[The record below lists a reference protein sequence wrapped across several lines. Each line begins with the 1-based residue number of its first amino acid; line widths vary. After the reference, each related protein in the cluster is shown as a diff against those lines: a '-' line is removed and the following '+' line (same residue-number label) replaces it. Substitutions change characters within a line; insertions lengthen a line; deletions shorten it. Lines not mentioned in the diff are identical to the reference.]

1 MPFGPQEPQPSVD
14 QMRSDPEVT
23 VRVCFTF
30 WVSQRQSDE
39 LFTSTVKVSVSPT
52 LGFLLAPVILTVSW
66 DPSQSSPA
74 VDADGDD
81 DADADDVANGDFEEE
96 ADLPELAEPE
106 GVGVSGPQA
115 VSVHDGF
122 GVKDDAAGAA
132 DFFEPLMSLETPVT
146 TRATTITTA
155 MSRTRRRT
163 Q

>member
-1 MPFGPQEPQPSVD
+1 MPFGPQEPQSSVD

-52 LGFLLAPVILTVSW
+52 LGFLLSPVILTVSW

-81 DADADDVANGDFEEE
+81 D
-96 ADLPELAEPE
+96 
-106 GVGVSGPQA
+106 SGPQA

-132 DFFEPLMSLETPVT
+132 DFFEPPMSLETPVT